1 MKNES
6 KLAIKLK
13 SIRNKFI
20 LFGIKIKEFYKNHK
34 IASSVAS
41 LLLVF
46 GIVGVIVYATDDTIL
61 KTSSVQITKL
71 EIDKQSNP
79 DNFLND
85 SALNFTTVDYN
96 LSYKLG
102 EGSNECNSDNASYSI
117 DTVLIKARIKK
128 SDPAMWNKADET
140 TLSDITE
147 ENINGTDYQV
157 LKIYDSNKRMCS
169 DLNQVLSLTVL
180 NSEKATIT
188 PIIEVYSGT
197 DNIPSD
203 ENKEGKV
210 GSTKE
215 IATSTTYQ
223 GDPLE
228 LTAKI
233 RSGISKYNDSSS
245 RVGKFGFVLGFE
257 TSENIESLKGKYIKN
272 LSDIYLRATADDK
285 ELKLQTGEYTD
296 KENESVSNI
305 FGVYTADKKLFNKN
319 EMPDLSTTSGSVVSL
334 KENTYNK
341 EESSDISSNNYK
353 VEMLNDK
360 DLEYDHVNSL
370 SESLS
375 FDDAI
380 IRITKVVDGK
390 EEVVE
395 EQCSTTS
402 STCKLISPTFNQA
415 SDVGTYYI
423 EYQVANEN
431 TNAITTIKRKVTI
444 KDSDEDYKL
453 IGPKSITI
461 KKGELISES
470 GSGNWITKL
479 GYIKNNVKAST
490 VNVTYS
496 KMEPVNGEID
506 SDQII
511 APDDLKTYVGTL
523 YQSYKDDTTGK
534 YVISRKIIIKENLST
549 EITVPAYG
557 VKNYS
562 VSGWDSSKS
571 ITTNNKY
578 YVRKTGGTWDLNA
591 KSCTSSESCNIL
603 NSDGSEV
610 STLSVGQ
617 NILKTIITNSYYDV
631 SLTKVITVDIS
642 SYLFKIK
649 DIKFSNSASTFTKL
663 SGTSF
668 YAVGS
673 YFATTEAVSNATT
686 TTKICMYTSMKQD
699 GSNPNSKCVDASN
712 GSIGTNSSENN
723 LYVVEKGSNQK
734 VDSVKPNKYY
744 TAAMGEDVT
753 LETIFNYGYDADSN
767 LTSLDVTIPVDS
779 NLSPIAIYDTIDS
792 SNSNR
797 FIECDIVDGD
807 GIAYGTSDSTKLP
820 VYTVKWVGKNGTEYD
835 PDSYQSGTDTI
846 TSIKVNVTNINIEPG
861 STVELNT
868 KYRVKT
874 NTSVQDVSTLKFNNS
889 GVTFASGNTTLVK
902 TVATPDAYITPYK
915 IRSELR
921 FGKSVSDEDNSSLV
935 EAEELTFDASKN
947 DTYRAA
953 LFTDVI
959 SPALNL
965 SSTSLGYNTISS
977 IKATVTLPKGVNYVY
992 NENYNTIIPTISYN
1006 ANGETTLTY
1015 TYTGVEPNTWIEPL
1029 YFDFNIDV
1037 NVDTSNIVIKSTTS
1051 EVILS
1056 DNGTEKTNS
1065 IYNDVSDSTN
1075 FKSLS
1080 KTLNVKNTLDVS
1092 YGQYLYNED
1101 GSHYVSNVDKNENF
1115 IHSIKFH
1122 NNTDKTFND
1131 LYAYSIVPYVADN
1144 VEKGYSGTFEI
1155 MLPELSDSL
1164 SEVMCTNTDP
1174 SNVTKDSVINS
1185 NIIEW
1190 TSCDK
1195 YKTESGS
1202 YSGFT
1207 AYRLKYS
1214 QLLPNASI
1222 ETNMKY
1228 TIKDNNPADVYKF
1241 DSYRTYK
1248 EDTAY
1253 SQFHQISLEVI
1264 SKKITG
1270 DVFEDFTVNGI
1281 MDDSEKKV
1289 EGVILKLYDS
1299 NTDELLDTTT
1309 SNSNGKYT
1317 FTGVAEGKYYITAS
1331 FNTEKYGLT
1340 TRPSEDYYDRS
1351 KISVFREDITYVED
1365 GISNDSN
1372 NDSGDSSDNTS
1383 SSTDTSST
1391 DQSNTDSSDSSS
1403 SSSDNNEN
1411 NTSSTTEE
1419 KKKVSTIRTDD
1430 LLITSE
1436 TRIYRY
1442 VNLGLTLR
1450 KSFKPNITKYITKA
1464 EITDALGVTTT
1475 KDYGKTKLAKLDVRN
1490 MSKVKIKVTYLL
1502 EIQNVMYY
1510 PGYVKS
1516 VIESIPD
1523 GMTFNDT
1530 YEENKNWKV
1539 QEDGSLLN
1547 TSLSDKLIKENEKEY
1562 LTISF
1567 DISSKEAGS
1576 FVNTAFI
1583 DDLQILG
1590 GRIDET
1596 ETK

>member
-6 KLAIKLK
+6 KLVIKLK

-20 LFGIKIKEFYKNHK
+20 LFGIKIKEFYKNNK
-34 IASSVAS
+34 IASSIAS

-46 GIVGVIVYATDDTIL
+46 GIVGVIVYATNDTIL
-61 KTSSVQITKL
+61 KSSSVQITKL

-79 DNFLND
+79 DNFLNG

-102 EGSNECNSDNASYSI
+102 EGSNECKSDNTAYSV

-180 NSEKATIT
+180 NSEMSTIT
-188 PIIEVYSGT
+188 PIVEIYSGT
-197 DNIPSD
+197 DNTPSD
-203 ENKEGKV
+203 ENKAGKV
-210 GSTKE
+210 GATKE

-228 LTAKI
+228 LTTKI
-233 RSGISKYNDSSS
+233 RSGISKYNDKNS

-272 LSDIYLRATADDK
+272 LSDIYLRATASDK

-296 KENESVSNI
+296 KENESISNI
-305 FGVYTADKKLFNKN
+305 FGVYTTDKKLFNRN
-319 EMPDLSTTSGSVVSL
+319 EMPDLSASAGSVVSL

-341 EESSDISSNNYK
+341 EENSDISSNNYK

-360 DLEYDHVNSL
+360 DLEYDHMLSL
-370 SESLS
+370 NEGLT
-375 FDDAI
+375 FDNATVK
-380 IRITKVVDGK
+380 ITKVVNGK
-390 EEVVE
+390 EEVTE

-402 STCKLISPTFNQA
+402 STCKLISPTFNQSSQA
-415 SDVGTYYI
+415 GTYYI
-423 EYQVANEN
+423 EYQIANEN
-431 TNAITTIKRKVTI
+431 NNATTTIKRKVII
-444 KDSDEDYKL
+444 KDSEGNYQL
-453 IGPKSITI
+453 IGPKSLTL
-461 KKGELISES
+461 KKGELINEN
-470 GSGNWITKL
+470 GAGNWITKL
-479 GYIKNNVKAST
+479 GYIKNNVKANT

-496 KMEPVNGEID
+496 KSAPVDGKID
-506 SDQII
+506 SAQII

-523 YQSYKDDTTGK
+523 YQSYKDEVTDK
-534 YVISRKIIIKENLST
+534 YVISRKLIIKENLSS

-562 VSGWDSSKS
+562 VAGWDLSKNIAS
-571 ITTNNKY
+571 NNKY
-578 YVRKTGGTWDLNA
+578 YVRKAGGTWDLNA
-591 KSCTSSESCNIL
+591 KSCTSSESCSIL

-610 STLSVGQ
+610 SNLSLGQ
-617 NILKTIITNSYYDV
+617 NTLKTKITNSYYEV

-663 SGTSF
+663 NGTSF

-686 TTKICMYTSMKQD
+686 ETKICMYASMKQD
-699 GSNPNSKCVDASN
+699 GSNSNSKCVDASN
-712 GSIGTNSSENN
+712 SSIGTNSSENN
-723 LYVVEKGSNQK
+723 LYIVEKGANQK

-767 LTSLDVTIPVDS
+767 LKSLDVTIPVDI
-779 NLSPIAIYDTIDS
+779 NLNPIAIYDTIDS

-807 GIAYGTSDSTKLP
+807 GVSYGTSDSSKLP
-820 VYTVKWVGKNGTEYD
+820 VYSVKWVGKTGTEYD

-846 TSIKVNVTNINIEPG
+846 TSIKVNITNIDIEPG
-861 STVELNT
+861 SVVELST

-874 NTSVQDVSTLKFNNS
+874 ITSVQDVSTLKFNNA

-902 TVATPDAYITPYK
+902 TAATPDTYITPYK
-915 IRSELR
+915 VRSELR

-935 EAEELTFDASKN
+935 DAEELTFDASKN

-965 SSTSLGYNTISS
+965 SSASLGYNTISS
-977 IKATVTLPKGVNYVY
+977 VKAFVTLPKGVNYVY

-1037 NVDTSNIVIKSTTS
+1037 NADTSNIVIKSTTS
-1051 EVILS
+1051 EIILS
-1056 DNGTEKTNS
+1056 DNGTAKTNS
-1065 IYNDVSDSTN
+1065 IYNDVSDYVN

-1080 KTLNVKNTLDVS
+1080 KTLNIKNTLDVS

-1101 GSHYVSNVDKNENF
+1101 GTHYVSNVDKNENF

-1131 LYAYSIVPYVADN
+1131 LYAYSIVPYVAN
-1144 VEKGYSGTFEI
+1144 NATKGYSGTFEI
-1155 MLPELSDSL
+1155 MLPKVSGSL

-1174 SNVTKDSVINS
+1174 SNVTKDSVVNS
-1185 NIIEW
+1185 NLIEW

-1195 YKTESGS
+1195 YKTASGS

-1248 EDTAY
+1248 EDSAY

-1340 TRPSEDYYDRS
+1340 TRPSEDYYDKS

-1365 GISNDSN
+1365 GITNDSN
-1372 NDSGDSSDNTS
+1372 NDSSDNDSSS
-1383 SSTDTSST
+1383 SDTNGT
-1391 DQSNTDSSDSSS
+1391 DQSNSDSSGSDSSS
-1403 SSSDNNEN
+1403 DDNNEN
-1411 NTSSTTEE
+1411 NKDSTDK

-1450 KSFKPNITKYITKA
+1450 KSFKPKISKYITKA
-1464 EITDALGVTTT
+1464 EITDALGVKTT

-1523 GMTFNDT
+1523 GMTFNDK
-1530 YEENKNWKV
+1530 YDENKNWKV

-1547 TSLSDKLIKENEKEY
+1547 TSLSDKLIKENDKEY

-1576 FVNTAFI
+1576 FVNNAYI
-1583 DDLQILG
+1583 SDLQILG

-1596 ETK
+1596 ESK